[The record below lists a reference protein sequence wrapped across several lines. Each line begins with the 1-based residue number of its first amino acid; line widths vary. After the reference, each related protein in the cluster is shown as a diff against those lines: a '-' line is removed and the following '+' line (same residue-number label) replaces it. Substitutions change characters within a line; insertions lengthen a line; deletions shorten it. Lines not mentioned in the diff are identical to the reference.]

1 MNDYKRRL
9 LYEYAF
15 IKRKFIRLHNT
26 LVKYEV
32 SVIKNEP
39 LDIGNVDLLRRQIEI
54 MNQYLYTLEVRAELE
69 GIGIEQL
76 YGCMVGEDNL
86 CDDEYEM
93 ITEDSNAEGGEN
105 NGCS

>member
-1 MNDYKRRL
+1 MDDYKRRL

-32 SVIKNEP
+32 GLIKNEP
-39 LDIGNVDLLRRQIEI
+39 LDIGNIDLLRRQIEI

-69 GIGIEQL
+69 GIGVEQL
-76 YGCMVGEDNL
+76 YGCMVGDDNL
-86 CDDEYEM
+86 WEDDYLPM
-93 ITEDSNAEGGEN
+93 TEELSMEKGSE
-105 NGCS
+105 